1 MALHWI
7 DPIPDTVR
15 RLPFL
20 DLFDIR
26 GVGSGRARMHQIELL
41 VEAYLKIERDLVAAV
56 DAAGG
61 TVPLSDGW
69 SCVKQEI
76 PPIALCRFPGPGH
89 ILHLA
94 SCAPTRPG
102 AASRP

>member
-26 GVGSGRARMHQIELL
+26 GAGSGRARMHQIELL

-61 TVPLSDGW
+61 TVPLSDGRTVTLGRAEFDSLLDRQRKRVW
-69 SCVKQEI
+69 VI
-76 PPIALCRFPGPGH
+76 IRRNVAMP
-89 ILHLA
+89 
-94 SCAPTRPG
+94 
-102 AASRP
+102 SRR